1 MKNKKKI
8 LICGG
13 TGFIGKNLLF
23 YFSKQKNFKVYATYN
38 IQKRVKIENVT
49 WIKVDLTNPSKVDN
63 IIKNKE
69 IVIQAAATTSGSKDI
84 VNTPEI
90 HVSDNAIMNSIII
103 RSCYKFKI
111 KHFIFFSCTV
121 MYPNSKKYLNEKSIE
136 SNNKISEKY
145 FGIGNTK
152 LYIEKVCEFFSR
164 IGNTKFTCIR
174 HSNIYG
180 PHDKYNINKGHFF
193 ASNLIKILENQ
204 NNQISIWGKGSEMR
218 DLLHVSDLMNFVE
231 KVLKNQKKKFGL
243 YNCTYGKSYKIIDV
257 IRKMVIISG
266 KKIKITHDLLKPT
279 IPINILVNSSKA
291 KKELMWK
298 PKVNLDEGIRST
310 IKWFLKN
317 KSKNLKNNYFK

>member
-13 TGFIGKNLLF
+13 TGFIGKNLLL
-23 YFSKQKNFKVYATYN
+23 YFSKQKNFKVFATYN
-38 IQKRVKIENVT
+38 IQERIKIENVT
-49 WIKVDLTNPSKVDN
+49 WIKVDLTNQNEVDN

-69 IVIQAAATTSGSKDI
+69 IVIQAAATTSGAKDI

-121 MYPNSKKYLNEKSIE
+121 MYPHSKKYLNEKSIE
-136 SNNKISEKY
+136 NNNKISEKY
-145 FGIGNTK
+145 FGIGYTK
-152 LYIEKVCEFFSR
+152 LYIEKVCEFFSK
-164 IGNTKFTCIR
+164 ISNTKFTCIR

-180 PHDKYNINKGHFF
+180 PHDKFDLNKGHFF
-193 ASNLIKILENQ
+193 ASNLFKILVNQ
-204 NNQISIWGKGSEMR
+204 NKQISIWGKGSEMR
-218 DLLHVSDLMNFVE
+218 DLLYISDLINFVD

-243 YNCTYGKSYKIIDV
+243 YNCTYGKSYKIID
-257 IRKMVIISG
+257 IIKKMIAISG
-266 KKIKITHDLLKPT
+266 QKIKITKDLSKPT

-298 PKVNLDEGIRST
+298 PKVSLEEGIKKT

-317 KSKNLKNNYFK
+317 KSKKLKYN